1 MSTLPVAQDAIDR
14 VRAAMRAADRA
25 TFLPEAARHLAD
37 VDSPIRIGWDATNSQ
52 PSTVARMLELL
63 DARASHRVLDVG
75 AGSGWTTAILAELGA
90 DVVGVELVP
99 ELVELGNA
107 NLAAHASAAHH
118 SASTDGRAASARRAP
133 HIRQA
138 TDGVLGLPED
148 GPWDRILVSAD
159 LGRMPEALVAQL
171 ADGGRMVAPV
181 AGAMQVIDVHHGRVR
196 TRTDSGTYAFVPLRE

>member
-1 MSTLPVAQDAIDR
+1 MSTLPVAKDTTDR

-25 TFLPEAARHLAD
+25 TFLPEAARHIAG
-37 VDSPIRIGWDATNSQ
+37 VDSPVRIGWDATNSQ

-63 DARASHRVLDVG
+63 DAQPGHRVLDVG
-75 AGSGWTTAILAELGA
+75 AGSGWTTAIIAELGA

-99 ELVELGNA
+99 GLVELGNA
-107 NLAAHASAAHH
+107 NLAVHATATGSG
-118 SASTDGRAASARRAP
+118 ASSRPAP
-133 HIRQA
+133 RIRQA
-138 TDGVLGLPED
+138 IDGVLGLPDD

-181 AGAMQVIDVHHGRVR
+181 AGAMRVIDVHGDRVR
-196 TRTDSGTYAFVPLRE
+196 TRTDTGTYAFVPLRE

>member
-1 MSTLPVAQDAIDR
+1 MQGLRVGQDTIDR

-25 TFLPEAARHLAD
+25 RFLPAEARHLAGI
-37 VDSPIRIGWDATNSQ
+37 DSPVHIGWDATNSQ

-63 DARASHRVLDVG
+63 DAHPGQRVLDVG

-99 ELVELGNA
+99 ELVELGNT
-107 NLAAHASAAHH
+107 NLAAHASARGRDANAHP
-118 SASTDGRAASARRAP
+118 ARR
-133 HIRQA
+133 IRQA
-138 TDGVLGLPED
+138 VDGVLGLPDD

-171 ADGGRMVAPV
+171 AEGGRMVAPV
-181 AGAMQVIDVHHGRVR
+181 AGAMRVVDIRDGRPR
-196 TRTDSGTYAFVPLRE
+196 ARTDSGTYAFVPLRE